1 MDAPEVS
8 RTTAWMRVGIL
19 TLSAFIFN
27 TTEFAPIGLLSD
39 IANSF
44 SIPSER
50 VGLIITLYA
59 WIVTIAS
66 LTCIFA
72 IGQVERRRLLTGIF
86 ILFIASHVLTAIA
99 WNFSLLV
106 LSRAGVALSHAIF
119 WSITASLAI
128 RVAPPGKRAQALSLL
143 AGGTALA
150 MVLGLPVGRIIG
162 QWFGWRMTFAGIA
175 ASAAFALIMV
185 LKFMPELKSENA
197 GSLTMV
203 PELLRRWPLVF
214 VYIITVIVVTAH
226 FSTYSY
232 IEPFI
237 QNLAGMSENVTTLIL
252 LIFGV
257 SGIAGSLLFGRYGE
271 RYPIAFLNAALT
283 LLLISLVFLFP
294 SSNSQVSLTLLCA
307 LWGMAIM
314 AFGLSMQAK
323 VLNLAPDAT
332 DVAMGFF
339 SGLYNFGIG
348 SGALLGNLV
357 IQGWGIGAIGFV
369 AASIVFLAMSLS
381 FLLRRFH

>member
-1 MDAPEVS
+1 MDCH
-8 RTTAWMRVGIL
+8 
-19 TLSAFIFN
+19 
-27 TTEFAPIGLLSD
+27 D
-39 IANSF
+39 
-44 SIPSER
+44 
-50 VGLIITLYA
+50 
-59 WIVTIAS
+59 
-66 LTCIFA
+66 CIFA

-150 MVLGLPVGRIIG
+150 MVLGLPLGRIIG

-214 VYIITVIVVTAH
+214 IYIITVIVVTAH

-252 LIFGV
+252 LRKVRISPKCEILV
-257 SGIAGSLLFGRYGE
+257 S
-271 RYPIAFLNAALT
+271 
-283 LLLISLVFLFP
+283 
-294 SSNSQVSLTLLCA
+294 
-307 LWGMAIM
+307 
-314 AFGLSMQAK
+314 
-323 VLNLAPDAT
+323 
-332 DVAMGFF
+332 
-339 SGLYNFGIG
+339 
-348 SGALLGNLV
+348 
-357 IQGWGIGAIGFV
+357 
-369 AASIVFLAMSLS
+369 
-381 FLLRRFH
+381 

>member
-1 MDAPEVS
+1 
-8 RTTAWMRVGIL
+8 
-19 TLSAFIFN
+19 
-27 TTEFAPIGLLSD
+27 
-39 IANSF
+39 
-44 SIPSER
+44 
-50 VGLIITLYA
+50 
-59 WIVTIAS
+59 
-66 LTCIFA
+66 
-72 IGQVERRRLLTGIF
+72 
-86 ILFIASHVLTAIA
+86 
-99 WNFSLLV
+99 
-106 LSRAGVALSHAIF
+106 
-119 WSITASLAI
+119 
-128 RVAPPGKRAQALSLL
+128 
-143 AGGTALA
+143 
-150 MVLGLPVGRIIG
+150 MVLGLPLGRIIG

-339 SGLYNFGIG
+339 PGFIT
-348 SGALLGNLV
+348 LV
-357 IQGWGIGAIGFV
+357 
-369 AASIVFLAMSLS
+369 
-381 FLLRRFH
+381 

>member
-8 RTTAWMRVGIL
+8 RTTAWMRVGVL

-27 TTEFAPIGLLSD
+27 TTKFAPIGLLSD

-50 VGLIITLYA
+50 VGLIIILYA
-59 WIVTIAS
+59 WIVTISS
-66 LTCIFA
+66 LTCIFV
-72 IGQVERRRLLTGIF
+72 IGQVERRSLLTGIF

-150 MVLGLPVGRIIG
+150 MVLGLPLGRIIG
-162 QWFGWRMTFAGIA
+162 QWFSWRMTFAGIA
-175 ASAAFALIMV
+175 ASVAIALIMV

-197 GSLTMV
+197 GSFTMV

-214 VYIITVIVVTAH
+214 VYIITVIIVTAH
-226 FSTYSY
+226 FSTYSN

-237 QNLAGMSENVTTLIL
+237 QNLTGMSESVTTLIL

-257 SGIAGSLLFGRYGE
+257 SGIAGSIMFGRYGE
-271 RYPIAFLNAALT
+271 CYPMAFLNTALT
-283 LLLISLVFLFP
+283 LLLISLIFLFP

-314 AFGLSMQAK
+314 AFGLSMQSI
-323 VLNLAPDAT
+323 VLNLATEVT
-332 DVAMGFF
+332 DVAIGYFF
-339 SGLYNFGIG
+339 PG
-348 SGALLGNLV
+348 SITLV
-357 IQGWGIGAIGFV
+357 
-369 AASIVFLAMSLS
+369 
-381 FLLRRFH
+381 

>member
-1 MDAPEVS
+1 MDTPEVS
-8 RTTAWMRVGIL
+8 RTTAWIRVGIL

-72 IGQVERRRLLTGIF
+72 IGQVERRRLLIGIF

-150 MVLGLPVGRIIG
+150 MVLGLPLGRIIG

-214 VYIITVIVVTAH
+214 IYIITVIVVTAH

-294 SSNSQVSLTLLCA
+294 SSNSQVSLTLLCT

>member
-150 MVLGLPVGRIIG
+150 MVLGLPLGRIIG

-214 VYIITVIVVTAH
+214 IYIITVIVVTAH

-323 VLNLAPDAT
+323 V
-332 DVAMGFF
+332 
-339 SGLYNFGIG
+339 
-348 SGALLGNLV
+348 
-357 IQGWGIGAIGFV
+357 
-369 AASIVFLAMSLS
+369 
-381 FLLRRFH
+381 